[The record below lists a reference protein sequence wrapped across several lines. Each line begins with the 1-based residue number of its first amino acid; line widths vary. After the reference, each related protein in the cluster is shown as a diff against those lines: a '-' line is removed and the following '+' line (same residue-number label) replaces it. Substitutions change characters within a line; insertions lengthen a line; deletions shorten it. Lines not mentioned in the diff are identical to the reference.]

1 MDLSGWYGPDCKKWL
16 GPNTA
21 SSSVPDYLTGEYPRD
36 YGWDSAGPAAD
47 PKAIKRL
54 RKGEV
59 LHDRWAM
66 LGTLWCLTRELL
78 QQYLAIDNGAIK
90 GVWFKAPAMIFEPD
104 GLNYMG
110 AAVLVRAQSIL
121 AVLACQLVVMG
132 AIEAYRVVGGPFGG
146 CDLDLVYLGGK

>member
-21 SSSVPDYLTGEYPRD
+21 GSSVPHYLTGEYPGD
-36 YGWDSAGPAAD
+36 YGWDSAGLAAD
-47 PKAIKRL
+47 PNAIERL
-54 RKGEV
+54 RKAEV

-78 QQYLAIDNGAIK
+78 QKYTAIDNGASK
-90 GVWFKAPAMIFEPD
+90 GVWFKAAAVIFESY

-110 AAVLVRAQSIL
+110 APALVRAQSIL
-121 AVLACQLVVMG
+121 AVLACQLVLMG
-132 AIEAYRVVGGPFGG
+132 AIEAYRVISGPFGG
-146 CDLDLVYLGGK
+146 RYLDLVYLGGK

>member
-21 SSSVPDYLTGEYPRD
+21 GSGVLDYLTGEYPGD

-47 PKAIKRL
+47 PKAIERL
-54 RKGEV
+54 RKAEV

-78 QQYLAIDNGAIK
+78 QKYTAIDNGAGK
-90 GVWFKAPAMIFEPD
+90 GVWFKAGAVIFESY

-110 AAVLVRAQSIL
+110 APALVRAQAML
-121 AVLACQLVVMG
+121 ALLTCELVLMG
-132 AIEAYRVVGGPFGG
+132 AIEAYRVIGGPFGG
-146 CDLDLVYLGGK
+146 RDLDLVYPSGK

>member
-21 SSSVPDYLTGEYPRD
+21 GSGVPDYLTGEYPGD

-47 PKAIKRL
+47 PEAIKRL
-54 RKGEV
+54 CKAEV

-66 LGTLWCLTRELL
+66 LGTLWCLTYELL
-78 QQYLAIDNGAIK
+78 QKYTSIDNGASK
-90 GVWFKAPAMIFEPD
+90 GVWFKAAAVIFKSY

-110 AAVLVRAQSIL
+110 APALVRAQSIL
-121 AVLACQLVVMG
+121 AVLASQLVLMG
-132 AIEAYRVVGGPFGG
+132 AIEAYRVIGGPFGG
-146 CDLDLVYLGGK
+146 RDLDLVYPSGK